1 MIKNLIENAKLTA
14 QKVMTKEQQHKQQQI
29 ESFPTFDQ
37 LAFKNYNIPKDN
49 LWQYSIEDFT
59 NILHQMEDYI
69 NRLQKGYDDVCQQFL
84 PMFNKFEMLE
94 KERKRMAQELQEKE
108 NHCKELEQAMI
119 EMQVDADNELRK
131 KEIIECELEQSK
143 KELQTIQAQ
152 INWNNNQIDDKELQ
166 EINAAFI
173 DLDKSNE
180 EQYKQRIEALQKEIQ
195 EYIQLNKEQLH
206 KINLQVQEIDKQ
218 SQENRQINRNYNM
231 VLQQLADQQSKNR
244 QENESKQQQI
254 NLLIKENNKLIT
266 QLQQLDQQKTIELQL
281 QLENTKLKE
290 EIQELRNTILKKE
303 EEIKVLNNQILIEK
317 QQQQQQNDLIKVLKG
332 KRDVA
337 ISEITQMQSKQ
348 QFDNSQSITQQKL
361 KQIRFSIQNKLIQ
374 MRKQFENMYKQY
386 LTLICKL
393 EDNKLSND
401 LMKLESTINKIV
413 IDMQDLVDEVEELME

>member
-49 LWQYSIEDFT
+49 LWQYSIEDFS

-69 NRLQKGYDDVCQQFL
+69 IRLQRGYDDVCQQFL

-94 KERKRMAQELQEKE
+94 KERKRMAQELSEKE

-119 EMQVDADNELRK
+119 EMQADADNELRK

-173 DLDKSNE
+173 DLDKSND

-195 EYIQLNKEQLH
+195 EYIQLNKDQLH

-231 VLQQLADQQSKNR
+231 VLQQLADQQSKSR
-244 QENESKQQQI
+244 QEIESKQQQI
-254 NLLIKENNKLIT
+254 NLLIKENNKLIN
-266 QLQQLDQQKTIELQL
+266 QLQQLDQQRTIELQI
-281 QLENTKLKE
+281 QLENTKQKE
-290 EIQELRNTILKKE
+290 EIQDLRKIIIKKG
-303 EEIKVLNNQILIEK
+303 EEIKALNDQILIEK
-317 QQQQQQNDLIKVLKG
+317 QQQQQLNDLIKVLKG

-348 QFDNSQSITQQKL
+348 QVDNSQSITQQKL
-361 KQIRFSIQNKLIQ
+361 KQIRFQIQNKLIQ
-374 MRKQFENMYKQY
+374 KRKEFENMYKQY

-393 EDNKLSND
+393 EDNTLSND

-413 IDMQDLVDEVEELME
+413 IDMQDLVDEVEDLMS